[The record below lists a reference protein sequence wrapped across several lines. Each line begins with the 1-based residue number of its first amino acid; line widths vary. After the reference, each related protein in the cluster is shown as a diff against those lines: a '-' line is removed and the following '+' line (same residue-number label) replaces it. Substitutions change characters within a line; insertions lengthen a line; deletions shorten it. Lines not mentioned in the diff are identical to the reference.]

1 MLLYLH
7 EFETLLCINYQVSD
21 KLWKTVERER
31 FTDINNYF
39 KGFTYGGIAL
49 EWIFDA
55 ENIDVALVEKMMK
68 HINGLNCGRSLLFE
82 AENPVKNQKIG
93 MMYSDAY
100 KYIVTFGQNSS
111 KLNNRP
117 VYCSR
122 LYGI

>member
-82 AENPVKNQKIG
+82 AENPAKN
-93 MMYSDAY
+93 
-100 KYIVTFGQNSS
+100 
-111 KLNNRP
+111 
-117 VYCSR
+117 
-122 LYGI
+122 

>member
-1 MLLYLH
+1 MFWSLAKVVD
-7 EFETLLCINYQVSD
+7 EAD
-21 KLWKTVERER
+21 
-31 FTDINNYF
+31 
-39 KGFTYGGIAL
+39 GGIAL
-49 EWIFDA
+49 QGIFDA

-100 KYIVTFGQNSS
+100 QYIVTFGQNSS
-111 KLNNRP
+111 KLNSRP

-122 LYGI
+122 VYGTQIFSSIID